1 MNKNTLLQTGGILLL
16 TLLTGI
22 FFNLSN
28 PNRIQFIADEKI
40 VDFSKSD
47 SLLRTL
53 HIQDSLLKAADSLK
67 LISGKR
73 EDSLKI
79 ANEKRIQ
86 DSILAA
92 NKHDSLKRIQDS
104 VKVVKQKTED
114 SIKNAQNTQTQDIA
128 KPVDIRIDFAKALFD
143 KKYRFIDARDIADY
157 NAGHIQGAL
166 NIPYHEYEKYKDRL
180 DNLPKDQV
188 YVTYCSS
195 ACDVSIDMAYAMAK
209 LGFKKV
215 YIFHGGWDEWKAAGY
230 PVN

>member
-1 MNKNTLLQTGGILLL
+1 LNKNTLLQIGGILLL

-73 EDSLKI
+73 EDSLRI

-92 NKHDSLKRIQDS
+92 NRHDSR
-104 VKVVKQKTED
+104 
-114 SIKNAQNTQTQDIA
+114 
-128 KPVDIRIDFAKALFD
+128 KAENR
-143 KKYRFIDARDIADY
+143 RF
-157 NAGHIQGAL
+157 N
-166 NIPYHEYEKYKDRL
+166 
-180 DNLPKDQV
+180 
-188 YVTYCSS
+188 
-195 ACDVSIDMAYAMAK
+195 
-209 LGFKKV
+209 
-215 YIFHGGWDEWKAAGY
+215 
-230 PVN
+230 